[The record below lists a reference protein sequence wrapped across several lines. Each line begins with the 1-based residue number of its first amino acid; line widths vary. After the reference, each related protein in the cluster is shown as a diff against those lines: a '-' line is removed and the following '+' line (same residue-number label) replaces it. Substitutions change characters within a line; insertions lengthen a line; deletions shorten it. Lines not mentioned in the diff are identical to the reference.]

1 MEGTAMARMRVIAAP
16 GAGGRTILRRLRGL
30 DTTLAV
36 GLGGAVGS
44 LGRYGLS
51 LAIPHPPS
59 GFPWSTFL
67 TNVLGCF
74 AIGVLM
80 VLVVDLGAHRLLR
93 PFLAVGVLGGFTTFS
108 AYAVEANALLRQ
120 GAIMAGLLY
129 VCGTLVTA
137 LGAVVVATHLTRM
150 VVRSLAEPQTEPG
163 VS

>member
-1 MEGTAMARMRVIAAP
+1 MARRRVVAAL
-16 GAGGRTILRRLRGL
+16 AASGRKVLRRLRGHG
-30 DTTLAV
+30 TTLV
-36 GLGGAVGS
+36 IGLGGAVGS

-67 TNVLGCF
+67 TNVTGCF

-80 VLVVDLGAHRLLR
+80 VLVVEIDMAHRLLR

-108 AYAVEANALLRQ
+108 AYAVEAMALLQ
-120 GAIMAGLLY
+120 DGAIVVGLLY

-137 LGAVVVATHLTRM
+137 LGAVMVATHLTRFL
-150 VVRSLAEPQTEPG
+150 VRSLAGPQTEPG
-163 VS
+163 VP